1 MTGHALIKLITVI
14 HKWRP
19 NMACILTWVHVT
31 NLSISLVE
39 LYQLTSILPDGAGL
53 RWVGKVLLAVAV
65 LYCAIYLVEHSEPF
79 VAAHAWSISGLRQ
92 LLLTVDLIGTK
103 EHSTICRSEKYSN
116 FIDWPYASSP
126 SLHFTLASHHTSHV
140 THTHDC
146 VCSYVYMIGW

>member
-1 MTGHALIKLITVI
+1 MTGHILIKLITVI

-19 NMACILTWVHVT
+19 NMACILTWVYVT
-31 NLSISLVE
+31 NLSIALVE
-39 LYQLTSILPDGAGL
+39 LHQLTSILPHL
-53 RWVGKVLLAVAV
+53 AV

-116 FIDWPYASSP
+116 FIDRPYASSP
-126 SLHFTLASHHTSHV
+126 GLRFTLASHHTSHITH

-146 VCSYVYMIGW
+146 VCRYVYMIGW